1 MNPIPFSSLAER
13 EIFLNPGELGV
24 GFRREV
30 FGTLLG
36 SCVAITLWHP
46 ARKLGC
52 ICHFILPVDAVDAKE
67 RRASGRYGETAFAL
81 MQAELVRNGVRLSE
95 CVAKIFGGGRMF
107 GADFLVNDIGER
119 NIRTARKMVQQAGLA
134 ITAEHVGS
142 DGYRRLY
149 FDVATGDVWL
159 KFDWIDTDQKDV
171 VL

>member
-1 MNPIPFSSLAER
+1 MSAVPFSSLAER
-13 EIFLNPGELGV
+13 EIFLNPGELGSGYQRV
-24 GFRREV
+24 V

-36 SCVAITLWHP
+36 SCLAITLWHP

-52 ICHFILPVDAVDAKE
+52 ICHFILPTGAIGLSA
-67 RRASGRYGETAFAL
+67 RGRYGDTAFAL
-81 MQAELVRNGVRLSE
+81 MQAELLRCGVRLSE

-107 GADFLVNDIGER
+107 GASFQLQDIGER
-119 NIRTARKMVQQAGLA
+119 NIRMARQLVQQAGLA
-134 ITAEHVGS
+134 IMAEHVGG

-159 KFDWIDTDQKDV
+159 KFDWIDSDQRDV

>member
-1 MNPIPFSSLAER
+1 MNQVPFSSLAER
-13 EIFLNPGELGV
+13 DIFLNSGDLGV
-24 GFRREV
+24 GFRHEV

-46 ARKLGC
+46 VRKLGC
-52 ICHFILPVDAVDAKE
+52 ICHFVLPADAVGAKE
-67 RRASGRYGETAFAL
+67 RHAGGRYGETAFVL
-81 MQAELVRNGVRLSE
+81 MQAELARNGVRLSE

-107 GADFLVNDIGER
+107 GAGFLVNDIGER
-119 NIRTARKMVQQAGLA
+119 NIRTARKMVQQAGLV

-159 KFDWIDTDQKDV
+159 KFDWIDSDQQDM